1 MKVLI
6 FFYKNGSTFT
16 VKGNPPSSVNGL
28 GMEEDSGAT
37 DPNVEKVFENPPNTT
52 VFHSNDFTQWRWRQK
67 VGVLTVID
75 TLSLTKP
82 RVDLINVK
90 AV

>member
-1 MKVLI
+1 MRVLI

-37 DPNVEKVFENPPNTT
+37 DPNVEKYLKTRQIPHFFILMILPNGGGGRKL
-52 VFHSNDFTQWRWRQK
+52 VC
-67 VGVLTVID
+67 
-75 TLSLTKP
+75 
-82 RVDLINVK
+82 
-90 AV
+90 